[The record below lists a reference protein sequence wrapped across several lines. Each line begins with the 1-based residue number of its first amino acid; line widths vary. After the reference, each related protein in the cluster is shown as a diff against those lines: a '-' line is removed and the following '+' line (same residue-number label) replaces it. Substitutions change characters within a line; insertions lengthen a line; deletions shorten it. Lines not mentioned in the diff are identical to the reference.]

1 MRLFVA
7 LLVWAA
13 AVAGAAALSNVVAA
27 SIHTPAGQAAAAAAA
42 TSFDASKVTAADPRS
57 LFHTA
62 NFQKALATVRSHF
75 GAAARIDNFVLY
87 PGYLDATVLT
97 PTKSVDVYFNAAGA
111 YEPTDTPA
119 DATDVF
125 PLTRVAASAP
135 ATLSQRIATFAHV
148 DPSHVAYMIAELD
161 SVSHRFHWL
170 IYMQKGYGVDYFQT
184 RAATARLFVY
194 RTNSS
199 QGLEPVPG
207 S

>member
-7 LLVWAA
+7 VLVWAA
-13 AVAGAAALSNVVAA
+13 AIAGAAALSNVVAG
-27 SIHTPAGQAAAAAAA
+27 SIHTGAGQSAASAAAA
-42 TSFDASKVTAADPRS
+42 SFDASKVTAADSRS
-57 LFHTA
+57 LFRAA
-62 NFQKALATVRSHF
+62 NFQKALATVRAHF
-75 GAAARIDNFVLY
+75 GASARMDNFVLY

-97 PTKSVDVYFNAAGA
+97 PAKSVDVYFNAAGA
-111 YEPTDTPA
+111 YEPSDTQS

-135 ATLSQRIATFAHV
+135 AALSERIARFAHV

-184 RAATARLFVY
+184 RGPTARLFVY
-194 RTNSS
+194 RTHSS

-207 S
+207 T